1 MAFDPLKRQKF
12 ISSTI
17 ALIKKHNF
25 DGLDLDWEYPGWL
38 RQQKRTLCSD
48 SDNRPYGFFSLFKA
62 VGRIVP
68 VQAKTTK
75 TTSPYWRRSG
85 RPLMRMKARGS
96 CWPQPCQ
103 PDRAPSTRVMTW
115 RLWRHSWTSSTSWP
129 TITTDGGQGIGWIFE
144 LWLNLTYSIYFK

>member
-48 SDNRPYGFFSLFKA
+48 SDNSPDWIFFTLLGGRSDSPGSSEDYKNYITLLKEIRTAFDETEGQRLLLTAA
-62 VGRIVP
+62 VSAGQSTIDKGYDV
-68 VQAKTTK
+68 AAMA
-75 TTSPYWRRSG
+75 
-85 RPLMRMKARGS
+85 PLM
-96 CWPQPCQ
+96 
-103 PDRAPSTRVMTW
+103 DLINVMTYDYHGW
-115 RLWRHSWTSSTSWP
+115 WPGHRL
-129 TITTDGGQGIGWIFE
+129 DF
-144 LWLNLTYSIYFK
+144 